1 MANLAHTTGPQAPHY
16 KTYMR
21 ILELLAVVK
30 IGVVLVELAKHVGDG
45 ALEKDEDEE
54 DNLPANV
61 LVDSPLELLCELFR
75 TLLQSLRPSHP
86 NEVAEYSQK
95 TISSCLEEY
104 HGGSAV
110 PLPLVEE
117 ILISAG
123 QPKILATNPAA
134 LLTPAQQQQQQRSA
148 GKSNEKKRKTP
159 ASIPLQVELNN
170 PSHIVAVA
178 IVRKHLESLSTPVS
192 NLLNGLIN
200 GEPHI
205 VQRSSIVAD
214 DEDDDDDDKQH
225 ASGGVV
231 DVWTIV
237 YELGKVAPSILTTV
251 IGTVSSCL
259 TCLEASKRHKTVKLL
274 GKLFYAR
281 GSKVA
286 SNFAPCFREWLKRF
300 ADCEPAIRYTMVL
313 HLVSI
318 LQESRDREVIRD
330 ADATLR
336 RMLCDRKTEVRL
348 LAVHKVSDFVYA
360 NMKEK
365 PVSPELLQAL
375 GQRVMSKD
383 PSERRDALVGLCQIY
398 FKYYVQDSLQ
408 GFQQFGDENGDE
420 DSIQLVSQ
428 ILTKHCSQ
436 GDVFNGKGRKQSS
449 PTTKELYDWIPSR
462 IFECMSIPDSLD
474 PEMRARVVQI
484 VDTILLGSQLSK
496 KASKQLSPAAR
507 ATGLAIIVDSLRKKG
522 QSVWET
528 TDTTNAFLHMVMFFR
543 RRNVL
548 QKQLGHYIDARTN
561 IREHPAGSLHIA
573 RTILTIAAIF
583 TAPLTLF
590 LAFPFLNFMFY
601 FRERGSACRRC
612 IC

>member
-1 MANLAHTTGPQAPHY
+1 MANLAHTTGPRAPHY
-16 KTYMR
+16 KSYMR

-30 IGVVLVELAKHVGDG
+30 IGAVLVDLAKDLGDS

-75 TLLQSLRPSHP
+75 TLLQSLRTSHP

-95 TISSCLEEY
+95 AISSCLEEY
-104 HGGSAV
+104 HGGSGVSV

-117 ILISAG
+117 ILLSVG
-123 QPKILATNPAA
+123 QPKILATNPAV
-134 LLTPAQQQQQQRSA
+134 LLTPAQQQRSA
-148 GKSNEKKRKTP
+148 GKKNDKAATP
-159 ASIPLQVELNN
+159 PSIPLQVELNN
-170 PSHIVAVA
+170 PSYIVAVA
-178 IVRKHLESLSTPVS
+178 IVRKHLDSLSTPVS

-205 VQRSSIVAD
+205 VQRSSILAD
-214 DEDDDDDDKQH
+214 DEDDDNDDKQH

-251 IGTVSSCL
+251 IGTVSTCL
-259 TCLEASKRHKTVKLL
+259 TCPEASKRHKTVKLL

-286 SNFAPCFREWLKRF
+286 TNFAPCFREWLRRF
-300 ADCEPAIRYTMVL
+300 ADCEPEIRCTMVL

-318 LQESRDREVIRD
+318 LQESRDREVIRE
-330 ADATLR
+330 ADATLV
-336 RMLCDRKTEVRL
+336 RMLYDRKTEVRL

-365 PVSPELLQAL
+365 PVSLELLQAL
-375 GQRVMSKD
+375 GLRVMSKD

-398 FKYYVQDSLQ
+398 YKYYVQDTLQ
-408 GFQQFGDENGDE
+408 GFQQFGDEQGDKN
-420 DSIQLVSQ
+420 SIQLVSQ
-428 ILTKHCSQ
+428 ILTKHCCQ
-436 GDVFNGKGRKQSS
+436 GDVFYCKGRKQTS
-449 PTTKELYDWIPSR
+449 PTTNELYGWIPSR
-462 IFECMSIPDSLD
+462 IFDCMSIPQSVD

-528 TDTTNAFLHMVMFFR
+528 TDTTNAFHHMVLFFR
-543 RRNVL
+543 LRNIV

-573 RTILTIAAIF
+573 RTILTIAGHLHDSSN
-583 TAPLTLF
+583 TF
-590 LAFPFLNFMFY
+590 LGIPFLNLQFTLQGA
-601 FRERGSACRRC
+601 RKR
-612 IC
+612 